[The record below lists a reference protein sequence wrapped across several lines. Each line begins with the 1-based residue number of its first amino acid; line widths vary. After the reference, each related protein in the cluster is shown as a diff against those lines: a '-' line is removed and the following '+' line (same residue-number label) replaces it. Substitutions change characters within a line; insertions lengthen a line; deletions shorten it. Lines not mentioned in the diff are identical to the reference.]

1 MDVELVVDLGL
12 FKTNPCDLDLGCGPI
27 TKRDPAL
34 DFHIASGVAAQGGT
48 RPFRS
53 ALLVIALPRSNRPF
67 SPVIGSQ

>member
-34 DFHIASGVAAQGGT
+34 NFHIASPCCAVSGGFY
-48 RPFRS
+48 PK
-53 ALLVIALPRSNRPF
+53 
-67 SPVIGSQ
+67 IGSQSPNFPIFRSENGLTSM